1 MRVIVNGKPLDV
13 GEMASLSEVLKD
25 QPHLP
30 GTVVAVIRS
39 LEQVVKETSEFE
51 VVTNRGSF
59 ILKVAEGP
67 WKAIWIQHYAALK
80 GRTVRWQTSKISAI
94 GSFPSSIVPSRDGA
108 KLTRYDCFFAL
119 GGYDNQTTYIMMARQ
134 DHEGSYGV
142 AAPVFGRVTRGR
154 HVLDQLE
161 ETDMVLEIRPVI
173 IELRSKDAIATKDMA
188 TRLEEGMSV
197 ESFVKVELDPRSPV
211 SVEHFLVGTGTGAI
225 KVTDKTESFTANSTR
240 MDVNL
245 IEEHHAI
252 REPDLVTVRH
262 QGGGMGRIYFYQ
274 TKRQVSNNH
283 NVIGRVSN
291 GHQLIHLA
299 PEGEM
304 VTILSDPARV
314 MVIGMTQAEGQSFL
328 ESRGLKQARTGV
340 TDDSAI
346 IVEQEPELTMHIVE
360 EGTVDTFGTTA
371 DRINDWYLNREE
383 APHSVRYIEK
393 MTGLDHKPIG
403 TVKVHFTFE
412 SMPMVTF
419 EGDEQLGARL
429 YPEAA
434 WKDGSHR
441 GDIGLTNMS
450 RPNHGLMGIRLQDSN
465 EFGPTGEEQHGTNMI
480 GRFLGDLDSMM
491 AGLKEGDIV
500 YLRET
505 KLSSEKV
512 KPRRVPAGD
521 KEKAIPKKPTAKGK
535 PSTKVKPKKGADQ

>member
-30 GTVVAVIRS
+30 DTVVAIIRS
-39 LEQVVKETSEFE
+39 LEQVEKETNEFE

-59 ILKVAEGP
+59 IVQVMEGP
-67 WKAIWIQHYAALK
+67 WKPIWLQHYTALK
-80 GRTVRWQTSKISAI
+80 GRAVRWQTSKISAI
-94 GSFPSSIVPSRDGA
+94 GSFPSSIVPSRESA
-108 KLTRYDCFFAL
+108 KLTKYDCFFAL
-119 GGYDNQTTYIMMARQ
+119 GGYDNHTSYIMMARQ

-142 AAPVFGRVTRGR
+142 AGPVFGRVTRGR
-154 HVLDQLE
+154 HVLDRLE

-173 IELRSKDAIATKDMA
+173 IELRSKDAIATKDMT
-188 TRLEEGMSV
+188 TRLQEGMSV
-197 ESFVKVELDPRSPV
+197 ESFVQVELDPRSPV
-211 SVEHFLVGTGTGAI
+211 SVEHFLVGIGTGAI

-262 QGGGMGRIYFYQ
+262 QGDGMGRIYFYQ
-274 TKRQVSNNH
+274 TKRQVSNSH

-304 VTILSDPARV
+304 VTILPNPARV
-314 MVIGMTQAEGQSFL
+314 MVIGMTQAEGQVFL
-328 ESRGLKQARTGV
+328 GSRGLKQARTGV
-340 TDDSAI
+340 IDDSAI
-346 IVEQEPELTMHIVE
+346 IVEQEPELTMHIAE

-371 DRINDWYLNREE
+371 DRINEWYLNRGE

-429 YPEAA
+429 YPEAP

-450 RPNHGLMGIRLQDSN
+450 RPNHGLIGIRLQDSN

-480 GRFLGDLDSMM
+480 GRFSGDLDHMM

-505 KLSSEKV
+505 TQSPDRVEA
-512 KPRRVPAGD
+512 RRLPAGD
-521 KEKAIPKKPTAKGK
+521 KPKAKPKKSTLKKK
-535 PSTKVKPKKGADQ
+535 PSTKAKPKLEAE